1 MHKPLGGS
9 WWTLYILRLV
19 WNFSCRKVELIDL
32 ADLISISGEFF
43 WITNHNCCRKDFS
56 ENRVF
61 NCVSY
66 PIHWSFFMIGFVVV
80 PFQGYLGS
88 DQSEQFKHEFG
99 PKLGGAVLVF
109 ECLFM
114 QWNGF
119 FTFLRLSIIN
129 QESVW
134 QVAWA
139 AQIWLKF
146 TGIYCEK

>member
-1 MHKPLGGS
+1 
-9 WWTLYILRLV
+9 
-19 WNFSCRKVELIDL
+19 
-32 ADLISISGEFF
+32 
-43 WITNHNCCRKDFS
+43 
-56 ENRVF
+56 
-61 NCVSY
+61 
-66 PIHWSFFMIGFVVV
+66 MIGFVVV
-80 PFQGYLGS
+80 LFQGYLGS

-134 QVAWA
+134 LVTWL

-146 TGIYCEK
+146 TDMYYEK

>member
-1 MHKPLGGS
+1 M
-9 WWTLYILRLV
+9 
-19 WNFSCRKVELIDL
+19 

-43 WITNHNCCRKDFS
+43 WTANHNFVRKDFA

-61 NCVSY
+61 NCLLSHALVL
-66 PIHWSFFMIGFVVV
+66 FMMGFVVV
-80 PFQGYLGS
+80 PFQAYLGS

-134 QVAWA
+134 QVTWA
-139 AQIWLKF
+139 AQILLKF
-146 TGIYCEK
+146 TGMYCEK